1 MNSLALSYRDVY
13 LVPRHSTLKSRSEAD
28 ISVEFLGRKFCAPWL
43 PANMSSVINGDIAC
57 WLGENDYPYI
67 MHRFGDNRAFVERAN
82 RENWK
87 LISVSVG
94 VKDADKDFLQWV
106 VEKKLRVDWITID
119 IAHGDSILMEEMI
132 NFIRGLKFE
141 KGYGWDIDS
150 YTPKIIAGNVAT
162 RDAVEYLY
170 RIGADAVKIGVGG
183 GGNCSTKNVTAFHV
197 PMFTCAQNC
206 SEEIAGMIF
215 SHSRERIHCKINSS
229 CVKKNI
235 PLIIDGGIRESGDI
249 ARALVAGGG
258 GNNLVMAGSLFGA
271 CLDAP
276 SEPIGDEWGGIV
288 KKKMW
293 GSASARQKGEKKNV
307 EGFISE
313 IPCNGMTYKE
323 LYQSLRESLQSSV
336 SYGGGKDLSCFKDVE
351 WVVTK

>member
-13 LVPRHSTLKSRSEAD
+13 LVPRHSILKSRSEAD

-43 PANMSSVINGDIAC
+43 PANMSSVINEDIAY
-57 WLGENDYPYI
+57 WLSENDYPYI

-106 VEKKLRVDWITID
+106 VEKKLRIDWITID
-119 IAHGDSILMEEMI
+119 IACGDSILMEEMI

-183 GGNCSTKNVTAFHV
+183 GGNCSTKNVTAFHI
-197 PMFTCAQNC
+197 PMFTCARICSGHVGPIKYQGENC
-206 SEEIAGMIF
+206 
-215 SHSRERIHCKINSS
+215 NQ
-229 CVKKNI
+229 NI

-271 CLDAP
+271 CFDAP
-276 SEPIGDEWGGIV
+276 SEPIGDECGGIV

-323 LYQSLRESLQSSV
+323 LYQNLKESLQSSV

-351 WVVTK
+351 WVVVK

>member
-1 MNSLALSYRDVY
+1 MIHNPALSYRDVY
-13 LVPRHSTLKSRSEAD
+13 LVPRHSILKSRSEAD
-28 ISVEFLGRKFCAPWL
+28 ISVEFLGRKFAAPWI
-43 PANMSSVINGDIAC
+43 PANMSSVINENIAH
-57 WLGENDYPYI
+57 WLSENDYPYI
-67 MHRFGDNRAFVERAN
+67 MHRFGDNRAFIERAN

-87 LISVSVG
+87 LISISVG
-94 VKDADKDFLQWV
+94 VKETDKELLQWV
-106 VEKKLRVDWITID
+106 VENKLRIDWITID
-119 IAHGDSILMEEMI
+119 IACGDSILVEEMI
-132 NFIRGLKFE
+132 RFIRGLKFE
-141 KGYGWDIDS
+141 LNLEWDGENFCDDS
-150 YTPKIIAGNVAT
+150 YTPKIIAGNVTT
-162 RDAVEYLY
+162 RKAVEDLY
-170 RIGADAVKIGVGG
+170 HIGADAVKIGVGG
-183 GGNCSTKNVTAFHV
+183 GGNCSTKNVTAFHI
-197 PMFTCAQNC
+197 PMFTCASIC
-206 SEEIAGMIF
+206 SGHVGPIKYQGE
-215 SHSRERIHCKINSS
+215 C
-229 CVKKNI
+229 CDQNI

-351 WVVTK
+351 WVVVK

>member
-13 LVPRHSTLKSRSEAD
+13 LVPRHSILKSRSEAD
-28 ISVEFLGRKFCAPWL
+28 ISVEFLGRKFAAPWI
-43 PANMSSVINGDIAC
+43 PANMSSVINENIAH
-57 WLGENDYPYI
+57 WLSENDYPYI
-67 MHRFGDNRAFVERAN
+67 MHRFGDNRAFIERAN

-87 LISVSVG
+87 LISISVG
-94 VKDADKDFLQWV
+94 VKETDKELLQWV
-106 VEKKLRVDWITID
+106 VENKLRVDWITID
-119 IAHGDSILMEEMI
+119 IACGDSILMEEMI
-132 NFIRGLKFE
+132 GFIRDLRFKQ
-141 KGYGWDIDS
+141 GYNGWDGDS
-150 YTPKIIAGNVAT
+150 YSYIPKIIAGNVAT
-162 RDAVEYLY
+162 RKAVEYLH
-170 RIGADAVKIGVGG
+170 RVGADAIKIGVGA
-183 GGNCSTKNVTAFHV
+183 GGNCSTKNVTAFHI
-197 PMFTCAQNC
+197 PMFTCARICSGHVGPIKYQGENC
-206 SEEIAGMIF
+206 
-215 SHSRERIHCKINSS
+215 NQ
-229 CVKKNI
+229 NI

-276 SEPIGDEWGGIV
+276 SEPIGDECGGIV

-313 IPCNGMTYKE
+313 IPCNGMTYKQ
-323 LYQSLRESLQSSV
+323 LYQNLRESLQSSV
-336 SYGGGKDLSCFKDVE
+336 SYGGGKDLGCFKGVE